1 MSKTNSNSPISNEGR
16 KLPSDIISLSE
27 IISISEMLINK
38 KRWRDFAIFSIGI
51 NLGINLE
58 RLRVLKYTDI
68 LTSNKT
74 IKKDILF
81 YETQP
86 RGGIRKTEYRIAI
99 NSPVKQALRYYMS
112 SMPTINLNDYLFSGE
127 SNRSIK
133 GSSLDRASIYR
144 IIKSAGDDAGIRVS
158 ISPKTLRK
166 SFLYYQVLAADSVS
180 KVKLLCNATGH
191 GTYID
196 LLAYLGFTEDE
207 ISSARKQIEFD
218 SKAKQYFSLSKIVE
232 LM

>member
-1 MSKTNSNSPISNEGR
+1 M
-16 KLPSDIISLSE
+16 
-27 IISISEMLINK
+27 
-38 KRWRDFAIFSIGI
+38 
-51 NLGINLE
+51 
-58 RLRVLKYTDI
+58 
-68 LTSNKT
+68 
-74 IKKDILF
+74 
-81 YETQP
+81 
-86 RGGIRKTEYRIAI
+86 
-99 NSPVKQALRYYMS
+99 
-112 SMPTINLNDYLFSGE
+112 
-127 SNRSIK
+127 
-133 GSSLDRASIYR
+133 
-144 IIKSAGDDAGIRVS
+144 S